1 MPDESTPP
9 ETGKRRA
16 PQKKMS
22 ADDRARLLEIL
33 KLPSARVNGK
43 IDAPAVAALTGLS
56 YQQVIAV
63 IRKDRYLHAQVAE
76 ANPDSVATSEA
87 DAMDA
92 PAHAAPGGMFISNE
106 DFERA
111 QALFRQQKKLDKGR
125 LGGTRHGR
133 KDGRTGGPP
142 G

>member
-43 IDAPAVAALTGLS
+43 IDAPAVAGLAGLS
-56 YQQVIAV
+56 Y
-63 IRKDRYLHAQVAE
+63 
-76 ANPDSVATSEA
+76 
-87 DAMDA
+87 
-92 PAHAAPGGMFISNE
+92 
-106 DFERA
+106 
-111 QALFRQQKKLDKGR
+111 
-125 LGGTRHGR
+125 
-133 KDGRTGGPP
+133 
-142 G
+142 